1 MEQVLNTLYIT
12 TQGAYAHLDHD
23 TIRVEIERETQLRMP
38 LLHLSGLTCF
48 GNVLLSPA
56 LMHRCAQDGLAVVLL
71 DANGRFKGRLAGPT
85 SGNVLL
91 RRAQHQALD
100 DPARVIAVARGCV
113 AGKLQ
118 NSRQILLRAARE
130 AAAPEDAEPLAAAAT
145 RLGQSLRRLR
155 GCKTLEQLRGHEGD
169 GARMY
174 FQVFNR
180 MIRVSHTEF
189 RFTGRV
195 RRPPVGRTNAL
206 LSFLYAL
213 VLNDCVAALEGV
225 GLDPQVGYLHTLRP
239 GRPALALDL
248 MEELRGYVAD
258 RLTLTLINRQQL
270 RADDFDILPGGAARM
285 TDTGRRKVIV
295 AYQER
300 KRDVVNHPYL
310 ERKLPLALV
319 PHVQARLLARHLRG
333 DLDAYPPFLAR

>member
-1 MEQVLNTLYIT
+1 
-12 TQGAYAHLDHD
+12 
-23 TIRVEIERETQLRMP
+23 
-38 LLHLSGLTCF
+38 
-48 GNVLLSPA
+48 
-56 LMHRCAQDGLAVVLL
+56 MHRCAQAGLAVVLL

-100 DPARVIAVARGCV
+100 DPARALRVARSCV

-130 AAAPEDAEPLAAAAT
+130 AVDPADAAPLSAAAT
-145 RLGQSLRRLR
+145 RLGQGLRRLR
-155 GCKTLEQLRGHEGD
+155 GCTTLDQLRGHEGD

-180 MIRVSHTEF
+180 MLRASQTDF
-189 RFTGRV
+189 QFTGRV

-206 LSFLYAL
+206 LSFLYAML
-213 VLNDCVAALEGV
+213 LNDCVAALEGV

-239 GRPALALDL
+239 GRPALALDM

-270 RADDFDILPGGAARM
+270 RADDFEMLPGGAARM
-285 TDTGRRKVIV
+285 TDAGRRKVIV

-300 KRDVVNHPYL
+300 KRDEVNHLYL
-310 ERKLPLALV
+310 DRKLPLALV
-319 PHVQARLLARHLRG
+319 PHIQARLLARHLRG